1 VLADDVGSE
10 KGSAR
15 TGDGG
20 AADDAGEEYDEDDLQ
35 EAQANIAG
43 GQASEAE
50 LKREKENFE

>member
-1 VLADDVGSE
+1 VGSE